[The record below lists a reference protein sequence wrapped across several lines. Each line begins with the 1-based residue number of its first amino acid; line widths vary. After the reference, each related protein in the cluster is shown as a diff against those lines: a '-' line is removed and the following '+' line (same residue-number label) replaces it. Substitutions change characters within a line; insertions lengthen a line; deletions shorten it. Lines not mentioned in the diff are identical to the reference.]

1 MEFKTEFI
9 GGSTPE
15 QVKLELT
22 FKELTGK
29 NITFK
34 YSFFI
39 YFPRNYAV
47 KTKVVFYGLIMT
59 IFSLEGMLFHLH
71 FEADISAAVLCSV
84 LNICISQSNTVG
96 RWE

>member
-29 NITFK
+29 DVTLTL
-34 YSFFI
+34 YSNNLFN
-39 YFPRNYAV
+39 FPNYY
-47 KTKVVFYGLIMT
+47 VVET
-59 IFSLEGMLFHLH
+59 NIFSCGL
-71 FEADISAAVLCSV
+71 
-84 LNICISQSNTVG
+84 T
-96 RWE
+96 

>member
-29 NITFK
+29 NVNIIFR
-34 YSFFI
+34 YSFF
-39 YFPRNYAV
+39 YFPRYYVAE
-47 KTKVVFYGLIMT
+47 TKVLSYVLT
-59 IFSLEGMLFHLH
+59 QEVSFHLN
-71 FEADISAAVLCSV
+71 FGADISAVV
-84 LNICISQSNTVG
+84 
-96 RWE
+96 

>member
-29 NITFK
+29 NIMFK
-34 YSFFI
+34 YSFLI

-47 KTKVVFYGLIMT
+47 ETKVVFYGLIMT
-59 IFSLEGMLFHLH
+59 FFFS
-71 FEADISAAVLCSV
+71 S
-84 LNICISQSNTVG
+84 
-96 RWE
+96 